1 MFLGS
6 PMSHTNVLRRQRP
19 SMSAALS
26 PAGPAPTMTQSYVSR
41 GESVLISP

>member
-1 MFLGS
+1 
-6 PMSHTNVLRRQRP
+6 LRQQRP
-19 SMSAALS
+19 NMSAALS